1 MDKIHNFRDLGGY
14 RTADGRRVRR
24 GLLYRSASLADA
36 SAVDLQQLAALGIR
50 TVCDLRTMQER
61 ADDPDRLP
69 ASVRS
74 LHLPIKVKNHHE
86 SGLLLGLLGWL
97 FGGAR
102 RFKADEGLNG
112 FYREYVTDFG
122 GVFAQVVR
130 LAAERDNLP
139 LLIHCTAGKDR
150 TGFACALLQLLL
162 GVPQEA
168 VMREYLLSNE
178 HLGEFR
184 AEQLRRFR
192 FLRLL
197 GLSQERIMPFLEVRQ
212 EYLET
217 ALAQVARDWG
227 DVENYAH
234 DGLGLS
240 AEERLRL
247 SKLLLE

>member
-1 MDKIHNFRDLGGY
+1 MDRIHNFRDLGGH
-14 RTADGRRVRR
+14 RTADGRQVKR

-36 SAVDLQQLAALGIR
+36 SDADLRALSALGIR
-50 TVCDLRTMQER
+50 TVCDLRTVQER

-69 ASVRS
+69 DGISS
-74 LHLPIKVKNHHE
+74 LHLPIKVKSHNE
-86 SGLLLGLLGWL
+86 SGLLLQLAGWL

-102 RFKADEGLNG
+102 RFKAGDGLSG
-112 FYREYVTDFG
+112 FYREYVTDFRPI
-122 GVFAQVVR
+122 FSQVIR

-162 GVPQEA
+162 GVPREA

-192 FLRLL
+192 FLRLI

-212 EYLET
+212 EYLEA
-217 ALAQVARDWG
+217 ALEQIARDWG
-227 DVENYAH
+227 DVENYARE
-234 DGLGLS
+234 GLGLS
-240 AEERLRL
+240 VEDRLKL
-247 SKLLLE
+247 STLLLE